1 MNQGDELVY
10 ADLTP
15 DQMAVIAAAEKKL
28 PADVRLVAVKRAS
41 EMYVL
46 EAKLAPNE
54 WLRVDQVYPEI
65 EDLKSFYADGEVCKA
80 AKAALKGFLISNKLK
95 PQLKKRPIRIRLIRA
110 MDEASSRAM
119 DEASLRTTDGE

>member
-1 MNQGDELVY
+1 MNQDDELEY

-15 DQMAVIAAAEKKL
+15 EQMAVVAAAEKKL
-28 PADVRLVAVKRAS
+28 PADVRLVAVKRTS

-65 EDLKSFYADGEVCKA
+65 EGLKSFFSDGEVCKA
-80 AKAALKGFLISNKLK
+80 AKAALKGFLISNKFK
-95 PQLKKRPIRIRLIRA
+95 PQLMKRPIRIRIIRA
-110 MDEASSRAM
+110 SDEASSGITDEASSRVANK
-119 DEASLRTTDGE
+119 G

>member
-1 MNQGDELVY
+1 MKQENELVY

-15 DQMAVIAAAEKKL
+15 EQMAVITAAEEQL
-28 PADVRLVAVKRAS
+28 PADVRLVAVKRTS

-65 EDLKSFYADGEVCKA
+65 EGLKSYFSNGEACKT
-80 AKAALKGFLISNKLK
+80 AKAALKGFLISNRLK
-95 PQLKKRPIRIRLIRA
+95 PQLKKRPIRIRVIRA
-110 MDEASSRAM
+110 
-119 DEASLRTTDGE
+119 GEEG

>member
-15 DQMAVIAAAEKKL
+15 EQMAVVAAAEKKL
-28 PADVRLVAVKRAS
+28 PSDVRLVAVKRTS

-54 WLRVDQVYPEI
+54 WLRVDHVYPEI
-65 EDLKSFYADGEVCKA
+65 EDLKSFFSDGEICKA
-80 AKAALKGFLISNKLK
+80 AKAALKGFLISNKIK
-95 PQLKKRPIRIRLIRA
+95 PPLKKRPIRIRVVR
-110 MDEASSRAM
+110 S
-119 DEASLRTTDGE
+119 TDGE